1 MIPFM
6 KKIRPWLLVVV
17 LLTMQLGLVAPY
29 GNVAKAAD
37 NGLAQKPYM
46 GWSSYSMQVYT
57 NNGHWITADQIK
69 AQSDAMHEKL
79 QAYGYEYINIDAAWN
94 GDMDGYGRPIPS
106 TTLYPNGL
114 QEVIDHIHN
123 NGQKVGLY
131 GIPGMSP
138 QAYDQDLPIYA
149 APGCSMQD
157 IAAQPLQE
165 SDYWG
170 LGYKIDFNQPCA
182 QKYIDS
188 IANLYGEWGIDFLKF
203 DSVTPG
209 SGISDLSLDA
219 RDDVKAWSQALEPH
233 DIWLELSWALDIKYI
248 DYWKKYANGWRV
260 DWDVECYCGTGGL
273 TVWSS
278 IARLFPKAEQFWR
291 HAGPGGWN
299 DFDSLNVG
307 NGSMDGLTQDER
319 RTAMSFWALS
329 SAQLYIGNDM
339 TNLDAFGLELLTN
352 EEVIA
357 VNQAGRPGHPVS
369 TASEQQAWYAN
380 NGDGTYTVGLF
391 NLGSSAATVSVD
403 WSEIGLE
410 GPAKVRDLWSHQ
422 DLGTFNSG
430 YSSANLASHGSR
442 LLKVT
447 SLGGT
452 SFANDDD
459 TGFKYT
465 GEWTR
470 NGGQELAGGAQNL
483 IIDVGNAAAQSSTIA
498 PSTASFNKK
507 QSEQAD
513 VATTLTLNG
522 NTLADISAGGTALTA
537 GTDYVVNANE
547 VTIKKEYLASQ
558 AVGTLN
564 LSFTFSGGLPQTLS
578 VAINDSTIRDS
589 RVTPSTVSFDLLP
602 SAQTDVELT
611 MELNGNTLTDVKYDG
626 NMLAGGTDYT
636 VSGNTLKLKKSWL
649 AAQATGTESL
659 TFSFSAGAEQTVSL
673 VVQDTAAGGSI
684 TLNDDDPSIVYTGGW
699 NRSWNRGLGDY
710 MDDVHYAEANDNDYF
725 SYTFTGTGI
734 EFITELDPSQGAVDI
749 YIDDQFQRTISTYHI
764 GRLAQK
770 PVFNITGLA
779 DGTHTLKAVKK
790 SGYFLLLDKLRIL
803 LPDLVNAPSGGFDKA
818 AGQQADL
825 VFTTTG
831 ARSGFGGISN
841 GAAALTEGTDYTVSG
856 NDITVKKEFMA
867 GQPIGT
873 TSLTFSFV
881 GGAVQ
886 TLAVA
891 VSDSAAASSTISPF
905 EASFDKKASAQADVT
920 VALTLNGNTLSGIS
934 SSAVALTAG
943 TDYTLSGNDVIIHK
957 AYLASQPLGTTSL
970 RFDFSAGA
978 PQTLAV
984 EITDTTGQNSTISP
998 STLSFDHKAAAQADI
1013 ATTLSLNGNMLTE
1026 IANGMA
1032 ALQEGTD
1039 YQLFGDQLTIRKG
1052 YLAQMPN
1059 GMTNLRLS
1067 FSGGAEQ
1074 TLAVAISDTSRGRYV
1089 AVNNDDSEIS
1099 YKGAWQH
1106 GRNRGLGDYK
1116 DDVHYTETTGDY
1128 LEYTFEGTG
1137 ITFITEKDSSQGD
1150 MDIYIDGV
1158 FQQTVS
1164 TYYPSRQVN
1173 QTVFV
1178 AEGLTLGEHT
1188 LKAVKKSGYYM
1199 LLDQLKFRMADMVS
1213 PDTGSFDKTAQADI
1227 TTTLQVDGSNLLGVK
1242 NGHTT
1247 LTAGVDYTVQGSDIT
1262 IKKEYLAAQP
1272 DGAVSLA
1279 ISYRGDYY
1287 NDLHRTMTNGDYAEF
1302 SFAGTSVS
1310 LIAPKSDV
1318 QGDIDI
1324 YIDNIFQ
1331 QTVSAVNASRLT
1343 QQEIYAVT
1351 GLADTVHTIK
1361 AVKKSGNYMLLD
1373 GVKFAASGQPQP
1385 SATPTSTPST
1395 APSTEPT
1402 ATPTSAPTTVPSTEP
1417 TVTPTPAPTIEPAT
1431 PTPAPAG
1438 GGGATT
1444 APPPSGGNGT
1454 APSSELITVDV
1465 GNGIKKIINRTK
1477 QVGGSKKDELALT
1490 AEEASKAAASAA
1502 ASGAKAVNIIIPD
1515 TLDEVEETVF
1525 KLPKD
1530 AVKSLTTAEVGLQL
1544 TTANAVI
1551 SVGNGPL
1558 SSLQDELYFKL
1569 APMKDAV
1576 KQQKLAGQ
1584 ANHQAAVSI
1593 VTGDGEATVVGR
1605 PMNIETNLQN
1615 AEVTIILPLKGIKL
1629 DEAEWK
1635 NLAVYIEHSDGTKE
1649 LLRGTVVPYNDQGD
1663 KGLAFTVT
1671 KFSLFTLLH
1680 ISGLDQSSLGIAYM
1694 KGYEDDTFKPD
1705 NRITRAEMA
1714 AILSRLLTRHK
1725 SDTANID
1732 YTDVAAGYWAKE
1744 YIADMTQMGLMKG
1757 YGNGEFR
1764 AGHSVTRAEM
1774 ARLVSQLLV
1783 SDSDSQS
1790 SKGFSDIAGHWAQ
1803 SDIMKVQ
1810 SYGFING
1817 YNDGTFKPNQAL
1829 TRAEAATIINK
1840 VLGKPNVTASVQ
1852 LLWKDVPASHWA
1864 FRAIAAA
1871 SLE

>member
-17 LLTMQLGLVAPY
+17 VLTMQLGLVAPY

-57 NNGHWITADQIK
+57 NNGQWITAEQIK

-79 QAYGYEYINIDAAWN
+79 QPYGYEYINIDAAWN

-114 QEVIDHIHN
+114 QEVIDYIHD

-138 QAYDQDLPIYA
+138 QAYDQNLPIFD
-149 APGCSMQD
+149 APGCFMQD

-170 LGYKIDFNQPCA
+170 LGYKIDFDQPCA

-233 DIWLELSWALDIKYI
+233 NIWLELSWALDIKYI

-307 NGSMDGLTQDER
+307 NGAMDGITQDER

-369 TASEQQAWYAN
+369 TATEQQVWYAN

-403 WSEIGLE
+403 WSDIGLE
-410 GPAKVRDLWSHQ
+410 GPAKVRDLWTHQ
-422 DLGTFNSG
+422 DLGTFNTG
-430 YSSANLASHGSR
+430 YSSANLASHASR

-452 SFANDDD
+452 SIANDDD

-465 GEWTR
+465 GDWAR

-483 IIDVGNAAAQSSTIA
+483 VIDVGNAAAQSSTIA
-498 PSTASFNKK
+498 PSTASFDKK

-513 VATTLTLNG
+513 VLATLTLNG
-522 NTLADISAGGTALTA
+522 NTLAGISAGGTALTA
-537 GTDYVVNANE
+537 GTDYVMDANE
-547 VTIKKEYLASQ
+547 VTIKKEYFATK
-558 AVGTLN
+558 AVGSLN
-564 LSFTFSGGLPQTLS
+564 LTFTFSGGLPQTLS
-578 VAINDSTIRDS
+578 VAISDTTIRDS
-589 RVTPSTVSFDLLP
+589 RVNPSTVSFDLLP

-611 MELNGNTLTDVKYDG
+611 TALNGNTLTDVKHGG
-626 NMLAGGTDYT
+626 NTLAAGTDYT
-636 VSGNTLKLKKSWL
+636 VSGNTLTLKKAWL
-649 AAQATGTESL
+649 AAQQAGTEAL
-659 TFSFSAGAEQTVSL
+659 TFTFSAGAEQTVSL
-673 VVQDTAAGGSI
+673 VIQDTAVGGSI
-684 TLNDDDPSIVYTGGW
+684 SLNDDDPSIVYTGGW

-734 EFITELDPSQGAVDI
+734 EFITEHDPSQGAIDI
-749 YIDDQFQRTISTYHI
+749 YIDDQFQRTISTYNI

-790 SGYFLLLDKLRIL
+790 SGYFLLLDKLRVL
-803 LPDLVNAPSGGFDKA
+803 LPDLVSGAVGGFDKA

-825 VFTTTG
+825 IFTTTG

-841 GAAALTEGTDYTVSG
+841 GEAALTEGTDYTVSG
-856 NDITVKKEFMA
+856 NDITVKKEYMA

-873 TSLTFSFV
+873 TSLTFSFAE
-881 GGAVQ
+881 GAVQ

-891 VSDSAAASSTISPF
+891 VSDSSSANSTISPL
-905 EASFDKKASAQADVT
+905 EASFDKKASAQADVA

-934 SSAVALTAG
+934 NNAAALTEG
-943 TDYTLSGNDVIIHK
+943 TDYIVSGNDVIIHK
-957 AYLASQPLGTTSL
+957 AYLANQPLGTASL

-978 PQTLAV
+978 PQTLAIK
-984 EITDTTGQNSTISP
+984 ITDTTGQNSTISP
-998 STLSFDHKAAAQADI
+998 STLSFDHKTAAQADI
-1013 ATTLSLNGNMLTE
+1013 ATTVSLNGNTLTG
-1026 IANGMA
+1026 IANGA
-1032 ALQEGTD
+1032 TALQEGTD

-1052 YLAQMPN
+1052 FLAQMPN
-1059 GMTNLRLS
+1059 GMTNLTLS
-1067 FSGGAEQ
+1067 FSGGAAQ
-1074 TLAVAISDTSRGRYV
+1074 TLAVAISDSSRGRYV
-1089 AVNNDDSEIS
+1089 AVNNDDSDIS

-1199 LLDQLKFRMADMVS
+1199 LLDQLKFRMADMIS

-1242 NGHTT
+1242 NGHAT
-1247 LTAGVDYTVQGSDIT
+1247 LTAGVDYIVSGSDIT
-1262 IKKEYLAAQP
+1262 IKKEYLASQP

-1279 ISYRGDYY
+1279 ISYRGDYH
-1287 NDLHRTMTNGDYAEF
+1287 NDLHSTMTNGDYAEF
-1302 SFAGTSVS
+1302 SFTGTGVA
-1310 LIAPKSDV
+1310 LIAPKSAV
-1318 QGDIDI
+1318 QGDVDI

-1351 GLADTVHTIK
+1351 GLADTIHTIK

-1385 SATPTSTPST
+1385 SATPTGT
-1395 APSTEPT
+1395 
-1402 ATPTSAPTTVPSTEP
+1402 PTTVPSTEP
-1417 TVTPTPAPTIEPAT
+1417 TATATAPTATPTEPAATPTAPTVTPTEPTATPTPAPT
-1431 PTPAPAG
+1431 
-1438 GGGATT
+1438 GGAVS

-1454 APSSELITVDV
+1454 VPSSELITVDV
-1465 GNGIKKIINRTK
+1465 GNGIKKTFNRTK
-1477 QVGGSKKDELALT
+1477 QADGSKRDELALT
-1490 AEEASKAAASAA
+1490 AEEARKAVESAA

-1515 TLDEVEETVF
+1515 TLDEVEETAF

-1544 TTANAVI
+1544 STANAI
-1551 SVGNGPL
+1551 IAVGSGPL
-1558 SSLQDELYFKL
+1558 SGLQDELYFKL
-1569 APMKDAV
+1569 APMKDAI
-1576 KQQKLAGQ
+1576 KQQELAGQ
-1584 ANHQAAVSI
+1584 ANRQAAVSI
-1593 VTGDGEATVVGR
+1593 VSGDGEATVVGR

-1615 AEVTIILPLKGIKL
+1615 VEVAIILPLKGTKL
-1629 DEAEWK
+1629 AEAEWQ

-1680 ISGLDQSSLGIAYM
+1680 ISGLEQSSLGVAYM

-1705 NRITRAEMA
+1705 NRITRAEIA
-1714 AILSRLLTRHK
+1714 AILSRILTRHK
-1725 SDTANID
+1725 ADAANID

-1764 AGHSVTRAEM
+1764 ADHSVTRAEM
-1774 ARLVSQLLV
+1774 ARLVSQLLI
-1783 SDSDSQS
+1783 SGSDSQS
-1790 SKGFSDIAGHWAQ
+1790 GKGFGDIAGHWAQ
-1803 SDIMKVQ
+1803 SDIMQVQ
-1810 SYGFING
+1810 AHGFING

-1840 VLGKPNVTASVQ
+1840 VLGRPNANASAQ
-1852 LLWKDVPASHWA
+1852 LSWKDVPASHWA
-1864 FRAIAAA
+1864 FGAIAAA